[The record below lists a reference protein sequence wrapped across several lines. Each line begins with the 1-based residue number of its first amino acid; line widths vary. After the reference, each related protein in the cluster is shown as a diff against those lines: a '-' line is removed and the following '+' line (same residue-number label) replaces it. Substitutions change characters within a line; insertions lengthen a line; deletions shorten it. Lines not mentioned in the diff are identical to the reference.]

1 MAVDPLL
8 EHKRR
13 HPINP
18 HEFIGLAAKFGIHV
32 DYVYLLMNDKL
43 KKELDPYYIYFLC
56 LPAKVSSIFCLLFIL
71 RTLSRYVNSS
81 ILIGFTK
88 SRLFEYSRY
97 GITHVDKG

>member
-43 KKELDPYYIYFLC
+43 KKELDPYYIYFFVFACKSVINFLLAVYFANIIQVC
-56 LPAKVSSIFCLLFIL
+56 EFQYFDWLHQVSIVWIFEILFRMALPM
-71 RTLSRYVNSS
+71 
-81 ILIGFTK
+81 
-88 SRLFEYSRY
+88 
-97 GITHVDKG
+97 